1 MSIYK
6 KFATDSTLEADK
18 GVTIDYGDFKFT
30 LRRAGGANKEYSKVF
45 NDKYKPYRKM
55 AEAGNLTDEIAT
67 RILVET
73 YAETVIVG
81 WDGITDEKG
90 KKLPFNRE
98 NVIKVMTD
106 LPELFN
112 LVIEEATRLANFRKE
127 EIESEAKNSVKS

>member
-6 KFATDSTLEADK
+6 KFATDAALEADK

-30 LRRAGGANKEYSKVF
+30 LRRAGGTNKAYSKVF

-81 WDGITDEKG
+81 WDGVTDEKG
-90 KKLPFNRE
+90 KKLPFNRD
-98 NVIKVMTD
+98 NFTKVMTD

-127 EIESEAKNSVKS
+127 EIEAEAKNSAKS